1 MIDMPQVLPQSYQST
16 LTQQLLQ
23 CGLRND
29 QFAVEF
35 AHDLQDYEIIIRHAA
50 GVTCEQLDCVRKL
63 AGTALVTFHDAD
75 LQQAYNARVREIERP
90 GKLAAARN
98 KLEKYGVLENF
109 PERHNFA
116 SDGLFA
122 VALKRHCGLEVGSI
136 FVQTQSGLI
145 FHPSIDL
152 KDREDCLDCVVEAMM
167 YVAAKDE
174 VFMCG
179 ISS

>member
-1 MIDMPQVLPQSYQST
+1 MIDMSQVSPHFYQST
-16 LTQQLLQ
+16 LTQHLLQ

-29 QFAVEF
+29 EFAVEF
-35 AHDLQDYEIIIRHAA
+35 AHDLQDYEIIIEHAA
-50 GVTCEQLDCVRKL
+50 ILTCEHFDCVRKV
-63 AGTALVTFHDAD
+63 AGTAIVTFHDAD
-75 LQQAYNARVREIERP
+75 LQRAYNARVHEIERP

-116 SDGLFA
+116 SDELFA
-122 VALKRHCGLEVGSI
+122 EALERHCGLEVGLV

-167 YVAAKDE
+167 YVAAKGE

>member
-1 MIDMPQVLPQSYQST
+1 MIDMPQVLPHSYQST

-23 CGLRND
+23 CGFRND
-29 QFAVEF
+29 DFVVEF
-35 AHDLQDYEIIIRHAA
+35 ADDLQDYEIIIAHAA
-50 GVTCEQLDCVRKL
+50 GVTCEQFACVRRV

-75 LQQAYNARVREIERP
+75 LQQAYNARVREIERL

-116 SDGLFA
+116 SDELFA
-122 VALKRHCGLEVGSI
+122 AALEHQCGLKVGSI
-136 FVQTQSGLI
+136 FVQTTTGLT
-145 FHPSIDL
+145 FHPSIDV
-152 KDREDCLDCVVEAMM
+152 KEKEHSLDCIVEAMT
-167 YVAAKDE
+167 YVVAKGE